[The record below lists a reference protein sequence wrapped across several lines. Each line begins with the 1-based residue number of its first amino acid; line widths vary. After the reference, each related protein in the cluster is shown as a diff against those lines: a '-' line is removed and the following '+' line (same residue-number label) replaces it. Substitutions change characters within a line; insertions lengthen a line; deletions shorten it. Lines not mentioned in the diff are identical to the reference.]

1 MADKSADRHHEA
13 ADQGD
18 EFNMGDQVQES
29 GQELAEQGQESNM
42 ADQNDGPAGTF
53 PSVF

>member
-1 MADKSADRHHEA
+1 MADKSDDGHHVA
-13 ADQGD
+13 ADQGH

-42 ADQNDGPAGTF
+42 ADQQDGPAGTF
-53 PSVF
+53 PNIF